1 MKAFELDP
9 NINPIIAEIPA
20 EVVPDDIHFEAIAT
34 LNEVNSLPHWGKHE
48 DAIKFG
54 LIHIDAENYY
64 IIGICA
70 MLDNFKSVFVPL

>member
-34 LNEVNSLPHWGKHE
+34 LNEVNGLPHWGEHE

-54 LIHIDAENYY
+54 LIHIDAENDY